1 MRGGLFEAGI
11 MATELPT
18 LRIEP
23 RSDYAG
29 ILRDDQGFGT
39 GAGTTAEDRVNNGFD
54 QLMVQSGMRL
64 DPAVFLLLMLLS
76 GVALGGILFVW
87 QEDFL
92 ITAIGIALG
101 FMVPLAVAYALR
113 ARRQQKLLTQ
123 MPDMVDELARA
134 ARTGRSIEQ
143 CLTMVANDTPLP
155 LREEMALVTSRLA
168 LGSSLKH
175 ALSGIPERT
184 GLVSMKILAMALTV
198 HQQTGGD
205 ITSVLDR
212 LSRTMRERM
221 QYLGRLRAATAASR
235 ATAILM
241 LVLPPGILA
250 FFLVRDPDYLTRLFS
265 SGWGR
270 VITITAIILDFIG
283 VIWTLRILK
292 TSQKT

>member
-1 MRGGLFEAGI
+1 

-113 ARRQQKLLTQ
+113 ARRQQKLLNQ

-143 CLTMVANDTPLP
+143 CLTMVAQDTPLP
-155 LREEMALVTSRLA
+155 LREEMGLITSRLA
-168 LGSSLKH
+168 LGTSLKH

>member
-1 MRGGLFEAGI
+1 
-11 MATELPT
+11 
-18 LRIEP
+18 
-23 RSDYAG
+23 
-29 ILRDDQGFGT
+29 
-39 GAGTTAEDRVNNGFD
+39 
-54 QLMVQSGMRL
+54 
-64 DPAVFLLLMLLS
+64 
-76 GVALGGILFVW
+76 
-87 QEDFL
+87 
-92 ITAIGIALG
+92 
-101 FMVPLAVAYALR
+101 
-113 ARRQQKLLTQ
+113 
-123 MPDMVDELARA
+123 
-134 ARTGRSIEQ
+134 
-143 CLTMVANDTPLP
+143 
-155 LREEMALVTSRLA
+155 MALVTSRLA

-292 TSQKT
+292 TSQET